1 MPELKSDFYDL
12 TMLYEQVGK
21 NDESLKRFITIFLNT
36 VPDDMQALKDAL
48 DWEDYDKAKSA
59 AHKMKSSYAIMGA
72 EWAHAI
78 CSEIEEISKDLTEK
92 EKLPDMFWE
101 LSDKF
106 TMMVNRLKEIT
117 F

>member
-1 MPELKSDFYDL
+1 MPELESDFYNL
-12 TMLYEQVGK
+12 NMLYEQVGK
-21 NDESLKRFITIFLNT
+21 NDALLKKFVDIFLNAI
-36 VPDDMQALKDAL
+36 PDDMQALKDAI

-72 EWAHAI
+72 DWAYNLCMAM
-78 CSEIEEISKDLTEK
+78 EEMAKNRIET
-92 EKLPDMFWE
+92 EKLPEMFWE

-106 TMMVNRLKEIT
+106 TMMVSRLKEIT

>member
-1 MPELKSDFYDL
+1 MLELKSDFYDL
-12 TMLYEQVGK
+12 TVLYEQVGK
-21 NDESLKRFITIFLNT
+21 NDTSLKRFVDIFLTT
-36 VPDDMQALKDAL
+36 VPDDMQVLKDAI

-72 EWAHAI
+72 DWAHKI
-78 CSEIEEISKDLTEK
+78 CSGMEEMAKNRIET

-106 TMMVNRLKEIT
+106 TVMVNRLKEIT

>member
-12 TMLYEQVGK
+12 TMLYEQVG
-21 NDESLKRFITIFLNT
+21 NNNASLKRFVDIFLTT
-36 VPDDMQALKDAL
+36 VPDDMQALKDAI

-72 EWAHAI
+72 AWAHGLCTSMEDMAKDR
-78 CSEIEEISKDLTEK
+78 IET

-106 TMMVNRLKEIT
+106 TVMVNRLKEIT